1 MREIVLDTETTGFEP
16 VDGHRIVEIGAV
28 ELFNHLPTGRTFHQY
43 INPERGMPREA
54 FEVHGLGHDILEPPG
69 PRMAGGV
76 TLRDK
81 PVFAR
86 IGRAFLD
93 FIGEAQLVIH
103 NAAFDM
109 KFLNYEFERAGLPVL
124 PFDRATDTLMIART
138 KFPGSPASLD
148 ALCRRF
154 GIDNSMREKHGAL
167 LDSEI
172 LAEVYLELIGGRQ
185 PDLVLGGIAPR
196 PASGDL
202 SGSTAWRP
210 TPRPQ
215 ALPQRIT
222 PEETAAHEAM
232 VAKLGEGAIWRK
244 PA

>member
-16 VDGHRIVEIGAV
+16 TEGHRIVEIGAV
-28 ELFNHLPTGRTFHQY
+28 ELMNHLPTGRTWHQY

-54 FEVHGLGHDILEPPG
+54 FEVHGIGHDILQPPA
-69 PRMAGGV
+69 PSSAGGV

-86 IGRAFLD
+86 IGRSFLD
-93 FIGEAQLVIH
+93 FIGEAKLVIH

-109 KFLNYEFERAGLPVL
+109 KFLNAELERAGLPGL
-124 PFDRATDTLMIART
+124 PAARATDTLMIART

-154 GIDNSMREKHGAL
+154 GIDNTMREKHGAL

-185 PDLVLGGIAPR
+185 PDLVLGGGASARSQGPSGETVWRPR
-196 PASGDL
+196 P
-202 SGSTAWRP
+202 RP
-210 TPRPQ
+210 EP
-215 ALPQRIT
+215 LPQRIT
-222 PEETAAHEAM
+222 AEEAAAHAAM
-232 VAKLGEGAIWRK
+232 VVALGEVAVWKK
-244 PA
+244 PG